1 MEREEVIREVSKILA
16 IKKIHPA
23 FHPIVK
29 EFFARAAQQDKW
41 TKKDLQKA
49 FDSFEYLQGIQFK
62 NMKRLVKGRN
72 KFFVNSSKGTIEN
85 NIVVS
90 IEYLK
95 GILTYDVDKI
105 EEFINLMMHELG
117 HSIKMK
123 NTPNSSLEVG
133 IQLIHKITGRNIQGN
148 IINEFA
154 EIIWAKRLQKG
165 NYLDRKYDGYPHM
178 QSAVRAVIYA
188 LGLTEEKL
196 CHLQWQGRKAY
207 EDAVFE
213 ELEETLDKTYLF
225 SFETIL
231 DRIHV
236 NYMGENKAN
245 VIAQVKEFNSLINQ
259 IFRARIQ
266 ALKGKEPIQYLAKL
280 DAEQT
285 MCHVALQDML
295 TELGIEAKVQVG
307 VRSNLLESGMTD
319 SMIDRIREEADILL
333 EERDTEQKKEA
344 KFYDNTQLIEEIYE
358 GFSKYPMRLLPIFKI
373 PEIIRIKIAGKIAR
387 IAKLE
392 VSSENDEITSTSE
405 ETYTEKHRRFV
416 KRIVNLARCNAVQF
430 VNSTVQPR
438 KEKGKEEY
446 EKEE

>member
-213 ELEETLDKTYLF
+213 ELDEILDKTYLF

-236 NYMGENKAN
+236 
-245 VIAQVKEFNSLINQ
+245 
-259 IFRARIQ
+259 
-266 ALKGKEPIQYLAKL
+266 
-280 DAEQT
+280 
-285 MCHVALQDML
+285 
-295 TELGIEAKVQVG
+295 
-307 VRSNLLESGMTD
+307 
-319 SMIDRIREEADILL
+319 DR
-333 EERDTEQKKEA
+333 K
-344 KFYDNTQLIEEIYE
+344 
-358 GFSKYPMRLLPIFKI
+358 S
-373 PEIIRIKIAGKIAR
+373 
-387 IAKLE
+387 
-392 VSSENDEITSTSE
+392 V
-405 ETYTEKHRRFV
+405 V
-416 KRIVNLARCNAVQF
+416 
-430 VNSTVQPR
+430 
-438 KEKGKEEY
+438 
-446 EKEE
+446 